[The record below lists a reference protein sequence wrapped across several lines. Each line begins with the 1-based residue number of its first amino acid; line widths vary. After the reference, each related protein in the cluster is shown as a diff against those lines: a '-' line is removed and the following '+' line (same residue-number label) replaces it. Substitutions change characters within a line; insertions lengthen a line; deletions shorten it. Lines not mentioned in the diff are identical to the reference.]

1 MAKFKKFV
9 PKEKDKKEILAMF
22 KSGLP
27 MRRMQAQ
34 TKYTSNM
41 INVTRRAIVEE
52 GRITEAE
59 IKEAYEKYMVAHPPA
74 QGLNGE
80 KARDK
85 GGNREKSEKRN
96 ARKREK
102 IERTIQMI
110 KNGACQSE
118 IANELKVSAKTVR
131 VYIDILISEGRISS
145 DEIKVGN
152 NTNSA
157 IDRTSP
163 EYLKRREEI
172 ISLIKQ
178 GYKNWAIR
186 KKLGVDNV
194 FEYQRY
200 LDDIFDKGFVTR
212 KEAKEAQK
220 KKYEEDLDFIANS
233 INEGLTLDQ
242 IRGYLPHI
250 SYNGIT
256 AYKNELVKR
265 GLITEEQVEQNRIR
279 AVKNSMKKD
288 DAMSADQQYAFVIE
302 KVKAGYP
309 PLEIVAS
316 DKTHSI
322 TMHVALYLKRKA
334 IAEGIITQ
342 EEAEKAMKERE
353 MLLREPILIEL
364 GEYVKRGYNLK
375 EISII
380 VEHSVQYVTNLRK
393 EYEEKFGWF
402 SDEKLK
408 IFYEGRIKRVDENG
422 IDDLP
427 LSEQKVEK
435 IRIKKETE
443 RRRDKKRKQ
452 KELIK
457 QRKQKEK
464 KKEEVKQ
471 LDINMLRYYIEKG
484 FLNEEI
490 AEIMYTSVTQL
501 VAIKRKLKENDE
513 WYTDEQLK
521 EFKEQRAKRETKKR
535 AEQHRKVREQ
545 QVEEFGKLMRKGYK
559 ASEIVMILGCS
570 ETIVTE
576 LESDWIRKYGVISN
590 EDLKRFYRKRVE
602 RVEKLGID
610 NLSDIEKEIEKIR
623 LEKSSLSKD
632 EVLNKVG
639 EYIRKGYRV
648 YEIGFLLGVNRSIA
662 SELIKEYVNKYGGF
676 SKDELKQFY
685 NERKKR
691 VQEYGI
697 ENLSPRQRELEKRR
711 FKRRDKI
718 QADSEVLKEIKEKS
732 KERLVEQEREEN
744 LKIQK
749 LRIYIEQGFYDDEI
763 ISLMNCTL
771 DDLQSLIL
779 TAQRKGQWFTQSEI
793 DTYSNKRKEADI
805 KQKIIDDANA
815 KQEEKERARK
825 FNKMILEY
833 KRIERKSIR
842 EDEKESDGIENVS
855 IENRKKFLEM
865 TVEMVKMDYQ
875 LEEDE
880 ISLII
885 NTLYL
890 HPNLGTKDIIKILVS
905 NAYKQGGFAYMK
917 NVLNEL
923 TFAFHGSRTY
933 VAIIQY
939 REWAE
944 QQELI
949 LTIKKLHN
957 EGLSDNQIAEK
968 VKKTTAEVIL
978 LHRSFE
984 KNSAFKKNP
993 FDDGPG
999 GENR

>member
-9 PKEKDKKEILAMF
+9 PKENDKKVILAMF

-34 TKYTSNM
+34 TNYTSNM
-41 INVTRRAIVEE
+41 IKVTRRAIVEE

-80 KARDK
+80 KAKDK
-85 GGNREKSEKRN
+85 SGNREKSEKKN
-96 ARKREK
+96 ARKREN
-102 IERTIQMI
+102 IEQTFLMI
-110 KNGACQSE
+110 KNGAYKSE
-118 IANELKVSAKTVR
+118 IANKLKVSATTVKS
-131 VYIDILISEGRISS
+131 YTDILISEGRISS
-145 DEIKVGN
+145 DEIRVGK

-194 FEYQRY
+194 SEYRRY
-200 LDDIFDKGFVTR
+200 LDDIFNKGLVTR
-212 KEAKEAQK
+212 KEAKEAQE

-233 INEGLTLDQ
+233 INDGLTLDQ

-279 AVKNSMKKD
+279 AYRNSMQKD
-288 DAMSADQQYAFVIE
+288 DAMSADEQYAFVIE
-302 KVKAGYP
+302 KVKAGYLP
-309 PLEIVAS
+309 QEIVAS
-316 DKTHSI
+316 DKTLSI
-322 TMHVALYLKRKA
+322 TMHVAYYLKRKA
-334 IAEGIITQ
+334 IAEGKITQ
-342 EEAEKAMKERE
+342 EEAEKAMKKRE
-353 MLLREPILIEL
+353 MLLREPKLIEL

-380 VEHSVQYVTNLRK
+380 LKYSVQYVTKLRK

-402 SDEKLK
+402 SDEELKL
-408 IFYEGRIKRVDENG
+408 FYEGRIKRVDENG

-443 RRRDKKRKQ
+443 RRRGKKRKQ

-457 QRKQKEK
+457 QRNQKEK
-464 KKEEVKQ
+464 EKEEVKQ

-535 AEQHRKVREQ
+535 KEQHRKVREH

-559 ASEIVMILGCS
+559 SSEIVMILGCS

-576 LESDWIRKYGVISN
+576 LETDWIRKYGVISN
-590 EDLKRFYRKRVE
+590 EDLKRFYRERVE

-632 EVLNKVG
+632 EVLNRVG

-648 YEIGFLLGVNRSIA
+648 YEIGFLLSVNRSTA

-685 NERKKR
+685 NERKQR

-718 QADSEVLKEIKEKS
+718 KIDNEVLKEIKEKS

-779 TAQRKGQWFTQSEI
+779 NAQRKRQWFTQSEI
-793 DTYSNKRKEADI
+793 DTYRNKRKEADI

-825 FNKMILEY
+825 LKEMILEY
-833 KRIERKSIR
+833 KKIKKKSIR

-855 IENRKKFLEM
+855 IENRRKFLEM
-865 TVEMVKMDYQ
+865 TVEIVKKDYQ

-885 NTLYL
+885 NTFYL
-890 HPNLGTKDIIKILVS
+890 HPNLGTKDIIKLLIS
-905 NAYKQGGFAYMK
+905 NAYRQGGFAYMK
-917 NVLNEL
+917 NVLNQL
-923 TFAFHGSRTY
+923 AFAFHGSKTY

-939 REWAE
+939 REWVE

-949 LTIKKLHN
+949 LNIKNLHN
-957 EGLSDNQIAEK
+957 KGLSDNQIAEK

-978 LHRSFE
+978 LRRSFE
-984 KNSAFKKNP
+984 KNSVFKKNP